1 MRVALRYK
9 RHHIDLDVHPESG
22 GYRVLIDGL
31 EHRVVA
37 RRLDE
42 STLLLMLDERCYR
55 VALGR
60 DGRDRWVAVRGEVYT
75 FSPETGAPSAHQ
87 IGSVASPE
95 VTAPMPGKIL
105 QVLVQP
111 EDRVSTGDPLLIL
124 EAMKMETRLVA
135 EAAGTVREVRVSPGD
150 MVNGGQTL
158 LVLDYD
164 QAPASP

>member
-1 MRVALRYK
+1 
-9 RHHIDLDVHPESG
+9 
-22 GYRVLIDGL
+22 
-31 EHRVVA
+31 
-37 RRLDE
+37 
-42 STLLLMLDERCYR
+42 
-55 VALGR
+55 
-60 DGRDRWVAVRGEVYT
+60 
-75 FSPETGAPSAHQ
+75 
-87 IGSVASPE
+87 
-95 VTAPMPGKIL
+95 MPGKIL

-111 EDRVSTGDPLLIL
+111 EDRVSTSDPLLIL